1 MATSMSGKERYHT
14 NKQDLDWTEEQAF
27 ENVGDEE
34 RKVSAVVGGAL
45 LVTGLFRK
53 SWAGALMALAG
64 AALLQR
70 GVTGHCMLY
79 QALDTNTNEL
89 GRRKVRTGSAIK
101 LQRSIRIERPPE
113 ELYRFWRNF
122 ENLPR
127 VMSHIDSV
135 EVINDRLSHWVA
147 KTIPLGGPKVE
158 WDAEVINEVENER
171 IGWRSLRGADVENAG
186 SVRFEPTTDGRATDF
201 TVTMQYEPPGG
212 RLGAWVAR
220 LFGEHP
226 ERKID
231 EDLQRFKESMEA
243 RAYSSR

>member
-1 MATSMSGKERYHT
+1 
-14 NKQDLDWTEEQAF
+14 
-27 ENVGDEE
+27 
-34 RKVSAVVGGAL
+34 
-45 LVTGLFRK
+45 
-53 SWAGALMALAG
+53 
-64 AALLQR
+64 
-70 GVTGHCMLY
+70 
-79 QALDTNTNEL
+79 
-89 GRRKVRTGSAIK
+89 VRTGSAIK

-127 VMSHIDSV
+127 VMSQIESV

-158 WDAEVINEVENER
+158 WDAEVINEIDNEL

-186 SVRFEPTTDGRATDF
+186 SVRFERALDGRATEL
-201 TVTMQYEPPGG
+201 TVTMQYAPPGG
-212 RLGAWVAR
+212 LLGVWVAKI
-220 LFGEHP
+220 FGEDP

-243 RAYSSR
+243 QTYSSR